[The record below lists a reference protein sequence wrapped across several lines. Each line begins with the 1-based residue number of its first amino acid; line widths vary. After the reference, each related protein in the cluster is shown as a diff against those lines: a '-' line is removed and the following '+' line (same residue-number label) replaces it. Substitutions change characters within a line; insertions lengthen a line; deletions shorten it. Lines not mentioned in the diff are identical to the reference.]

1 MRLHGLVKLLNFFQ
15 ALLNYLM
22 LESVMLL
29 ARDAGPAPAPG
40 KMAAPTLKIFKTA
53 PPEDSYPGPA
63 LPLPDKFFFCPAPLC
78 PEAKKAALCIPT
90 FGNVVVVLEIGS
102 WVLPLSLNY
111 SLVRQ
116 LLDLPSEV
124 LQ

>member
-1 MRLHGLVKLLNFFQ
+1 
-15 ALLNYLM
+15 
-22 LESVMLL
+22 MLL

-40 KMAAPTLKIFKTA
+40 NMAALTLKIFKTA
-53 PPEDSYPGPA
+53 LPGDSNPG
-63 LPLPDKFFFCPAPLC
+63 PAPLC

-90 FGNVVVVLEIGS
+90 FGNVVVVVVFVDIGS
-102 WVLPLSLNY
+102 WVLPLSLNF

-116 LLDLPSEV
+116 PLDLPSEV